1 MLRQNSTLLHLLV
14 KDNFNFDNKY
24 KPMLKKVYW
33 SSIALCFIVIT
44 SCTSEMRQ
52 QLQPVPT
59 AFGPRNQLVIV
70 ADTDIWESAVGDSVR
85 YYFSSAYLLLPQ
97 PEPIYDLLHYTPEQL
112 NALEQRKQLRSYLF
126 LADLNN
132 EDSPSTKLTK
142 SILGEEKINRIKEDP
157 EVARNTVGV
166 DRWAKGQLLV
176 FIHDLGEKNLA
187 DQVVNSFPAIK
198 KRIDKANEPRIDA
211 SIYVN
216 GQNNIIQTD
225 MEEVARVRMRIPK
238 QFFVA
243 VNKDNTLWIRRE
255 TPVSSSNIMIYK
267 MPYRNQSQLTREN
280 LKFIQDSLGRKLV
293 SSEIEGTYMQIND
306 VGLPMLTQVV
316 DLNGNY
322 ALEARGIWEIVND
335 YMGGAFVS
343 YLTVN
348 PKSNDLLFI
357 NGFVHAPGEEKREFM
372 QDLEYIIHTI
382 EFL

>member
-1 MLRQNSTLLHLLV
+1 MLQ
-14 KDNFNFDNKY
+14 
-24 KPMLKKVYW
+24 KVYW
-33 SSIALCFIVIT
+33 AIIALCFIMLS
-44 SCTSEMRQ
+44 SCTKEMRQ

-59 AFGPRNQLVIV
+59 AFGPRNQLVVV
-70 ADTDIWESAVGDSVR
+70 ADTDVWESAVGDSVR

-97 PEPIYDLLHYTPEQL
+97 PEPIYDLLHYTPEQI
-112 NALEQRKQLRSYLF
+112 NALEQRKQLRTYLF
-126 LADLNN
+126 LADLND
-132 EDSPSTKLTK
+132 EDSPSTRLTS
-142 SILGEEKINRIKEDP
+142 SILGEEKINKIKKDP
-157 EVARNTVGV
+157 EISRNTVGI
-166 DRWAKGQLLV
+166 DRWAKGQLLI
-176 FIHDLGEKNLA
+176 FIHDLGEEKLA

-198 KRIDKANEPRIDA
+198 KRIDKANEPRIGA

-225 MEEVARVRMRIPK
+225 MEEFARIKMRIPK

-243 VNKDNTLWIRRE
+243 VNKDNTFWIRRE

-267 MPYRNQSQLTREN
+267 MPYTSQSQLTREH